1 VSFTSQLSVEDVF
14 AHVGGLRNREVGEF
28 FLQHQASEMSVVVKV
43 IVQIV
48 SLNLHPDLIVFF
60 QV

>member
-1 VSFTSQLSVEDVF
+1 
-14 AHVGGLRNREVGEF
+14 
-28 FLQHQASEMSVVVKV
+28 MSVVVKV

-60 QV
+60 QVQHGLEVQRQITIEAIASPDRIPVQIKP